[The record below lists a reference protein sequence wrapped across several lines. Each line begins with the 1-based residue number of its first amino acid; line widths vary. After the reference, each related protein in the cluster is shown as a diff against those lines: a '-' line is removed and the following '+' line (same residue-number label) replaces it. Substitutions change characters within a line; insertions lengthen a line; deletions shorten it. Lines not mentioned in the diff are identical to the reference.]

1 MEDGG
6 FLETNNVGAI
16 ICCAGK
22 DVTPY
27 RYGSRAGG
35 RVLQV
40 VSIQICQQ
48 TEAFHVL
55 RNCSR

>member
-22 DVTPY
+22 GVKPY
-27 RYGSRAGG
+27 RYGRRAGG
-35 RVLQV
+35 RVLGV
-40 VSIQICQQ
+40 VNIQIC
-48 TEAFHVL
+48 
-55 RNCSR
+55 